1 MWKHFV
7 NIKAQQS
14 AQLTF
19 LHAQTNAIFFVIKK
33 NQSKSE
39 HSNLL
44 IAILIFYNSVYSA
57 VPICYRPGNRWERWT
72 GWLLSIALFLWTGSA
87 RAEDTFTIPGNI
99 CQTQRQSHLFLHSFR
114 QNTHWYWTTEKIM
127 YQWTWQIVVLPMHS
141 QTIWKVTWHC
151 HWQHCCDR

>member
-19 LHAQTNAIFFVIKK
+19 LHAQMNAIFFVIKK

-44 IAILIFYNSVYSA
+44 IDILIFYNSVYSA
-57 VPICYRPGNRWERWT
+57 VPICYRPGNR
-72 GWLLSIALFLWTGSA
+72 
-87 RAEDTFTIPGNI
+87 
-99 CQTQRQSHLFLHSFR
+99 
-114 QNTHWYWTTEKIM
+114 
-127 YQWTWQIVVLPMHS
+127 
-141 QTIWKVTWHC
+141 
-151 HWQHCCDR
+151 